1 MTQEPYR
8 SARRV
13 FLIVDN
19 GSSHRGERAARR
31 LAALYPNLVLVHLPV
46 HASWLDQIE
55 IYLSILQ
62 RKVLTPNDS
71 LGLDELGQRILGFQ
85 ARYEESATP
94 FEWKFTRRDL
104 DKLLRRIAEHEQ
116 LPVAA

>member
-1 MTQEPYR
+1 
-8 SARRV
+8 
-13 FLIVDN
+13 L
-19 GSSHRGERAARR
+19 R
-31 LAALYPNLVLVHLPV
+31 LAALYPNLVLIHLPV

-55 IYLSILQ
+55 IYFSIVQ
-62 RKVLTPNDS
+62 RKVLTPSDS
-71 LGLDELGQRILGFQ
+71 LSLGELARRILDFQ

-104 DKLLRRIAEHEQ
+104 TKLLRRIAAHES